1 MRKSYQHFLV
11 GTIAFIVG
19 FVTSPI
25 PKKLGFYRW
34 LTTKDSSLIG
44 LTPAHFYGLSWT
56 YTFEDFEQDCES
68 LKGQNALVTGAN
80 SGIGEATKCTFCFL
94 KSQINM
100 YTQTLLLGFSIAKQ
114 VSKCGVNI
122 VMVCRNERRCS
133 EAAQAIEQIKSLET
147 TVEIGIM
154 DTSSLSSVRDFSLN
168 FLATH
173 GNKPL
178 DMLFL
183 NAGRG
188 VTYGE
193 QTENSKP
200 ILSEDGIEIIFATNY
215 IGHHLLWN
223 YLKDLVMNAE
233 TGRVVLTSS
242 AASFQTFPFKVPTTL
257 LEMNGQ
263 DVPQTNV
270 HYYGSSKLAQ
280 IMFAKKVTRYLGA
293 DSNVFINS
301 AHPGAVQT
309 EIWKKLNLPKILD
322 FFLEKWLGNIFW
334 TSDEGALTLLYLA
347 ANVEE
352 LRKKDIRGKYF
363 HPQSVE
369 VVNPF
374 SLDESLQD
382 RLWQFSE
389 ELISEFI

>member
-1 MRKSYQHFLV
+1 
-11 GTIAFIVG
+11 
-19 FVTSPI
+19 
-25 PKKLGFYRW
+25 
-34 LTTKDSSLIG
+34 
-44 LTPAHFYGLSWT
+44 
-56 YTFEDFEQDCES
+56 
-68 LKGQNALVTGAN
+68 
-80 SGIGEATKCTFCFL
+80 
-94 KSQINM
+94 M

-114 VSKCGVNI
+114 LSKCEVNI
-122 VMVCRNERRCS
+122 MMVCRNEKKCF
-133 EAAQAIEQIKSLET
+133 EAAKTIQETKSSKT
-147 TVEIGIM
+147 TIEIGIM

-168 FLATH
+168 FLAIH
-173 GNKPL
+173 ENKAL

-188 VTYGE
+188 VTFRE
-193 QTENSKP
+193 QTVNSKP

-215 IGHHLLWN
+215 LGHHLLWN

-257 LEMNGQ
+257 LELNGQ
-263 DVPQTNV
+263 DVPQTNI

-280 IMFAKKVTRYLGA
+280 IMFAKKVTRDLGA

-322 FFLEKWLGNIFW
+322 FFLEKSNILW